1 MKTIVAAAAIGLAL
15 LSPARAQGGP
25 PLPAL
30 PSTGGVAP
38 VTQSQDGALTAEQKS
53 AIARA
58 VKQSARKER
67 VPPGVNAQVGAEL
80 PAALELYAL
89 PDITLSE
96 IPAAKLY
103 KYTVV
108 NDRVVLVD
116 PINMRVVDILQ
127 E

>member
-1 MKTIVAAAAIGLAL
+1 MNHVFATAAIGLAL
-15 LSPARAQGGP
+15 LGSAWAQGGP

-38 VTQSQDGALTAEQKS
+38 VTRSQDGTLTPEQKTM
-53 AIARA
+53 IARA

-67 VPPGVNAQVGAEL
+67 VPPGVNAQIGAEL
-80 PAALELYAL
+80 PAALELYVL

-116 PINMRVVDILQ
+116 PTNMRVVDILP

>member
-15 LSPARAQGGP
+15 LSSVWAQGGQ

-38 VTQSQDGALTAEQKS
+38 VARSQDGALTVEQKS

-67 VPPGVNAQVGAEL
+67 VPPGVNAVVGAEL
-80 PAALELYAL
+80 PAALELYVL
-89 PDITLSE
+89 PDIALSE

-116 PINMRVVDILQ
+116 PTNMRVVDILQ

>member
-1 MKTIVAAAAIGLAL
+1 MRIIPAAAALAFVL
-15 LSPARAQGGP
+15 VSPAVGQGGP
-25 PLPAL
+25 PLPAP

-38 VTQSQDGALTAEQKS
+38 VARSQDGALTAEQKT

-67 VPPGVNAQVGAEL
+67 VPPGVSAQVGSEL
-80 PAALELYAL
+80 PAALELYTL

-116 PINMRVVDILQ
+116 PTNMRVVDILP